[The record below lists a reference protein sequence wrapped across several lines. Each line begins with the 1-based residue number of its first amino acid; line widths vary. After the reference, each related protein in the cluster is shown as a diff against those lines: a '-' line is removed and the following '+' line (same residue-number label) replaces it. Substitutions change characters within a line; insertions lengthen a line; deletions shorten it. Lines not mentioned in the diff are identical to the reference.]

1 MLSRNSSCISSLFY
15 IKPQLQGVVRLQR
28 PVVYLLFST
37 SNHNQCPHQSIT
49 YWLYIFSFLHQT
61 TTSSLFW
68 ICSLSCISS
77 LFYIKPQ
84 LMDGIP
90 EHAGVVYLLFS
101 TSNHNPQGRTGFSCV
116 LYIFSFLHQTTTCS
130 LRFGSSSALY
140 IFSFLHQTTTMQ
152 TLYAIVNCCISSLFY
167 IKPQL
172 MRCFFVTA
180 VVVYLLFS
188 TSNHNR
194 EGAVKSPRLVVYLL
208 FSTSN
213 HNQTYDRAVQVT
225 VVYLLFS
232 TSNHNTLAGIKS
244 SIVLYIFSFL
254 HQTTTSR
261 LQPYSLPSCIS
272 SLFYI
277 KPQRF

>member
-68 ICSLSCISS
+68 ICSLSCISSLFYIKPQRPLNVDKAPDCCISS

-167 IKPQL
+167 IKPQ
-172 MRCFFVTA
+172 
-180 VVVYLLFS
+180 
-188 TSNHNR
+188 HNR
-194 EGAVKSPRLVVYLL
+194 
-208 FSTSN
+208 
-213 HNQTYDRAVQVT
+213 
-225 VVYLLFS
+225 
-232 TSNHNTLAGIKS
+232 
-244 SIVLYIFSFL
+244 
-254 HQTTTSR
+254 SR
-261 LQPYSLPSCIS
+261 LETSLSCISSRFYIKPQPLLLISQSATRCISSLFYIKPQLSNILTWTIRSCIS

-277 KPQRF
+277 KPQR